1 MATAAVAEEP
11 QGLQSHPGN
20 STEAGKEIPGISPAP
35 VVKKTIGHRGV
46 DQTGKTVYKKTPSW
60 ALQGAIQLGITH
72 TVCSLAHKSERDV
85 LLQDFEEVESI
96 YFPGEGSSHTPAHHY
111 GDFRFKTYAPIAFRY
126 FREMF
131 CIQPD
136 DYMCSLCS
144 EDLIELSNSGAS
156 GSLFYLSHDDQF
168 IMKTVQRKEAEFLQK
183 LLPGYFMNLNQNKRT
198 LLPKFY
204 GLYCIQTNGTNIR
217 IVVMNN
223 LLPSSVQLHLKFDL
237 KGSTYNRRAS
247 SKERAKALP
256 TFKDLDFL
264 QDMPDGMLLDPDMYN
279 AFCKT
284 VQRDCLVLQSFKIMD
299 YSLLLGINVVDH
311 AGGETM
317 QTEPAAERRKPQ
329 NQKFLYSTPMEAIQ
343 AEARDAGSPGSHD
356 PTGGI
361 PARNSKGQRLL
372 IYIGIIDI
380 LQSYRFVK
388 MLEHTWKALV
398 QDADS
403 VSVHRPDFYADRFQK
418 FMCNTVFKK
427 IQLKTSPSKR
437 RHSTLRKTD
446 SGTAQQ
452 AEQSSSQ
459 NQNKQLIVKD
469 ESQQPVIKDEKN
481 SADKEDGSQENGV
494 EETPKSSEANGKT

>member
-1 MATAAVAEEP
+1 MATAATPEEP
-11 QGLQSHPGN
+11 QGLQSHPGH
-20 STEAGKEIPGISPAP
+20 STEAGKEIPGIGPAP

-46 DQTGKTVYKKTPSW
+46 DQTGETVYKKTPSW

-72 TVCSLAHKSERDV
+72 TVCSLAQKSERDV

-131 CIQPD
+131 SIQPD

-144 EDLIELSNSGAS
+144 EDLIELSNPGAS
-156 GSLFYLSHDDQF
+156 GSLFYLSNDDQF
-168 IMKTVQRKEAEFLQK
+168 IMKTLQRKEAEFLQK

-204 GLYCIQTNGTNIR
+204 GLYCIQRNGTNIR

-237 KGSTYNRRAS
+237 KGSTYHRRAS

-256 TFKDLDFL
+256 TYKDLDLL
-264 QDMPDGMLLDPDMYN
+264 QDMPDGMLLDADMYN

-299 YSLLLGINVVDH
+299 YSLLLGIHMVDR
-311 AGGETM
+311 AGGETA

-329 NQKFLYSTPMEAIQ
+329 NQKVLYNTPMEAIQ
-343 AEARDAGSPGSHD
+343 AEAMDPGSPGSRD

-361 PARNSKGQRLL
+361 PARNCKGQRLL
-372 IYIGIIDI
+372 VYIGIIDI
-380 LQSYRFVK
+380 LQSYS
-388 MLEHTWKALV
+388 LHISQIC
-398 QDADS
+398 QDAGAHVEIS
-403 VSVHRPDFYADRFQK
+403 GSRRGCGVSAQTGFLRRPIPEVHVQHGLQEGPIEDVTIQEAPQYYEEDRQ
-418 FMCNTVFKK
+418 C
-427 IQLKTSPSKR
+427 R
-437 RHSTLRKTD
+437 STAG
-446 SGTAQQ
+446 GT
-452 AEQSSSQ
+452 E
-459 NQNKQLIVKD
+459 
-469 ESQQPVIKDEKN
+469 QQPE
-481 SADKEDGSQENGV
+481 
-494 EETPKSSEANGKT
+494 SEPAARCKG